1 MIKIFF
7 LIILKFL
14 KNLIYI
20 RHLAIYSHIKELF
33 KTTKNIYNFYK
44 CLKNDKIFHVYK

>member
-1 MIKIFF
+1 M
-7 LIILKFL
+7 IILKFL

-20 RHLAIYSHIKELF
+20 THIAIYTDIKKLF
-33 KTTKNIYNFYK
+33 KKTKNIYNFYK